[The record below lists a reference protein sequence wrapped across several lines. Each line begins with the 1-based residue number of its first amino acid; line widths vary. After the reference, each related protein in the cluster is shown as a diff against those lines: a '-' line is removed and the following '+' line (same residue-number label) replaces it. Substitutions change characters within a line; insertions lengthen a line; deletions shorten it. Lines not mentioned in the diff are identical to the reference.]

1 MAQDSAPR
9 LRPKPQS
16 AVPSTGR
23 MTVFARVGGLLR
35 RRFIAGLIALSPF
48 VFTFLVIRFLF
59 NLSDG
64 LIQPVIE
71 EWLGREV
78 PGLGLAI
85 LLLLT
90 LVAGFVAINLL
101 GRRLFW
107 AIETLVLRV
116 PVIGPVFAVSQ
127 QLVDSFG
134 ATAETGF
141 SRVVEIEYPRRGLWV
156 LGFLTDTVEHED
168 GSQLGVVFIP
178 TTPTPSSGWLALV
191 PVADIY
197 DVDMSANEAMRAVL
211 SAGVAMPTRI
221 TRTPASSAAP

>member
-9 LRPKPQS
+9 LRPRPQS
-16 AVPSTGR
+16 TVPPTGR
-23 MTVFARVGGLLR
+23 MTVFARAGGLLR

-48 VFTFLVIRFLF
+48 VLTFLVIRFLF

-71 EWLGREV
+71 EGLGREI

-107 AIETLVLRV
+107 AIETFVLRV
-116 PVIGPVFAVSQ
+116 PVIGPVFALSQ

-141 SRVVEIEYPRRGLWV
+141 SRVVEI
-156 LGFLTDTVEHED
+156 
-168 GSQLGVVFIP
+168 
-178 TTPTPSSGWLALV
+178 
-191 PVADIY
+191 
-197 DVDMSANEAMRAVL
+197 
-211 SAGVAMPTRI
+211 
-221 TRTPASSAAP
+221 